1 MDLLAS
7 FTPEGVSPLA
17 AALVVVASF
26 FTSALTA
33 SFGLGGGLALLAIM
47 SALFPPIA
55 VIPVH
60 GVAQLGSNLSR
71 FTLQRRDVVWR
82 IVAWFALGGVI
93 GTLAGGRLY
102 VALPEEALKAGV
114 GLFVLYTVW
123 GPKPKS
129 FAPGVKTFFVTGAIA
144 AFLTMFFGAT
154 GPIAASMLG
163 TTKLGRLQIVAT
175 HAACMVAQHAMKTLA
190 FGVLGFAFAQW
201 ALLIPAIVSA
211 GFLGAW
217 SGTKLLRAMPE
228 AKFRQGFRAVLT
240 FFGVYLLASALL
252 SALRTS

>member
-1 MDLLAS
+1 MDFLAS

-17 AALVVVASF
+17 AAAVVAASY

-47 SALFPPIA
+47 SALFPPAA

-71 FTLQRRDVVWR
+71 FTLQRKDVVWR
-82 IVAWFALGGVI
+82 IVLWFALGGVI

-123 GPKPKS
+123 GPKPKG
-129 FAPGVKTFFVTGAIA
+129 FAPGVRTFFFTGAIA

-163 TTKLGRLQIVAT
+163 TTKLDRMRIVAT

-190 FGVLGFAFAQW
+190 FGFLGFAFAQW
-201 ALLIPAIVSA
+201 ALLMIAIVGA

-228 AKFRQGFRAVLT
+228 AKFKQGFRAVLT
-240 FFGVYLLASALL
+240 FFGVYLLAAALL
-252 SALRTS
+252 SALRTN